1 MFTEV
6 NVNTLVSWLAATI
19 VFLFSG
25 SYLMGYHFRKYY
37 RWLRDF
43 VELAIPGMWVYGLVW
58 VLIAG
63 MIVASMTLYTMFYE
77 FCNNT
82 YYIIVIAMAL
92 TTLVMLSAWA
102 PLMIRVGSTRAAMWS
117 TIVAAA
123 AAIVA
128 LVLMALSTASNDAG
142 CHADDRTP
150 GILACIFWGVPI
162 VWYLVAIMI
171 TWRIDSLGR
180 EYQYKRWKVHRG
192 QNIEK
197 PELPRWKKRSRR
209 WMNNNEQMELPLVHS
224 AHLK

>member
-25 SYLMGYHFRKYY
+25 SHLMGWHFRKYY
-37 RWLRDF
+37 RWLRDTI
-43 VELAIPGMWVYGLVW
+43 ELNVPAMWMYGLVW
-58 VLIAG
+58 VLITG
-63 MIVASMTLYTMFYE
+63 MIVASMTLFTMFYE

-82 YYIIVIAMAL
+82 YYIVVIAMAL

-102 PLMIRVGSTRAAMWS
+102 PLMIRVGSARAAMWS

-123 AAIVA
+123 AAITA

-162 VWYLVAIMI
+162 VWYVIAIII
-171 TWRIDSLGR
+171 TWRIDSLGS
-180 EYQYKRWKVHRG
+180 EYQYKKWKQHRG
-192 QNIEK
+192 EGVEK
-197 PELPRWKKRSRR
+197 PNLQRPWRR
-209 WMNNNEQMELPLVHS
+209 RKYRTNNQMELPLVHNT
-224 AHLK
+224 HLK